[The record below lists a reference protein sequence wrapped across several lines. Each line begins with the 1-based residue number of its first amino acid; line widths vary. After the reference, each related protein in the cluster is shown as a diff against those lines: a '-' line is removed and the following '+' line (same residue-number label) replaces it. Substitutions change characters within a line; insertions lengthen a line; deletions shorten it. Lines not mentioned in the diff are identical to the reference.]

1 MTSKQVQKAYKAAT
15 RAPRISRAEAR
26 RQEKLEQERIRKEF
40 EKDKAA
46 AKAKALREKKKGR
59 EAAEREVKKK
69 KGLPLVSVRP
79 SQDTIAWFVR
89 GNGVGRKRDSGGRSL
104 LVVEEEAEEVEE
116 MAAPSPRRSLVTDEP
131 QGDEETS
138 ESDAIKKRKVGSQET
153 RAMER
158 EVPAQEGPR
167 QEASQRKAPQQE
179 VSQREISQQETSQQ
193 EALQQE
199 TPQQE
204 APIAWTMDLNDVEDV
219 VYDDMEAQLTNPP
232 APRIDEEQNIEKQPA
247 ADRQKSPL
255 RQSPPAAEMDEFP
268 ESLEDEFDF
277 DMIMT
282 RGKGV
287 DEEKEP
293 DEAPPP
299 AESPTASSEPEA
311 QEVAI
316 EDLVEDFSDDIEF
329 DIMEATT
336 ISAPGGLDVP
346 EAPKPLDT
354 MLPPPRPKSQRE
366 VNELDD
372 EFGDEIEMEILDDL
386 DGIMNA
392 NLEKSTS
399 KNTKPSFKTP
409 LLPNPEDGAR
419 SSWPRRRYEE
429 DLGLQRP
436 IDAPSSIPKNVPPKT
451 TRRRPSPSP
460 SPPRHAPPM
469 STQAILFNFDDF
481 FPSPSQQAREL
492 DEEPFTQPSPILPQI
507 PQPPAHYS
515 KRDSQVDIDHREP
528 QPELDL
534 EPDTHSQSSSP
545 APPPRRFFTSSG
557 SHELMALAIQ
567 RSRRTAALEAIH
579 QKDRARIEAGM
590 VAQAEAQEKAR
601 MERLKAK
608 NKPKALVKTTSL
620 PLKATPQKTNLPGKR
635 DQILTTTTKTSP
647 NQTSEPPL
655 KQPHLTNK
663 PPSPSS
669 KQHTKHD
676 KESQHNKENQAPTTS
691 SDPSASQETEYG
703 GDWVDDMALEL
714 MI

>member
-46 AKAKALREKKKGR
+46 AKARALREKKKDR

-69 KGLPLVSVRP
+69 KGLPLVRVRP

-104 LVVEEEAEEVEE
+104 LAVEEEPEPVEE
-116 MAAPSPRRSLVTDEP
+116 MATPSPRKSPVADLS
-131 QGDEETS
+131 QGDGETS
-138 ESDAIKKRKVGSQET
+138 ESDAIKKRKVGSQE
-153 RAMER
+153 AHAIER
-158 EVPAQEGPR
+158 EVPLQEVSQQKVP
-167 QEASQRKAPQQE
+167 QEE
-179 VSQREISQQETSQQ
+179 VSQREASQREAPQREELQRETSQQ
-193 EALQQE
+193 EE
-199 TPQQE
+199 PQQE

-219 VYDDMEAQLTNPP
+219 VYDGMEAQLTKAPT
-232 APRIDEEQNIEKQPA
+232 PRIDEEQSIEKQPV
-247 ADRQKSPL
+247 ADRPKSPL
-255 RQSPPAAEMDEFP
+255 RPSPSAAEIDEFP

-287 DEEKEP
+287 DDDKEFE
-293 DEAPPP
+293 EAPSP
-299 AESPTASSEPEA
+299 AESLTASSEPEA
-311 QEVAI
+311 QAVAI

-346 EAPKPLDT
+346 GAPTPLDT

-372 EFGDEIEMEILDDL
+372 EFGDEIEMEMLDDL
-386 DGIMNA
+386 DGIMNG
-392 NLEKSTS
+392 NLDKPTS
-399 KNTKPSFKTP
+399 KNSKPHFKTP
-409 LLPNPEDGAR
+409 LIPNPEDGAR

-436 IDAPSSIPKNVPPKT
+436 VDAPSSIPKNVPPKT
-451 TRRRPSPSP
+451 TPRRPSPSP
-460 SPPRHAPPM
+460 PPPPPRQAPPM

-492 DEEPFTQPSPILPQI
+492 DEEPFTQPSPILPRI
-507 PQPPAHYS
+507 PHSPTHP
-515 KRDSQVDIDHREP
+515 SQV
-528 QPELDL
+528 DL
-534 EPDTHSQSSSP
+534 EPDLEPAQSSSSP

-601 MERLKAK
+601 LERLKAK
-608 NKPKALVKTTSL
+608 NKPKAPVKTTPL
-620 PLKATPQKTNLPGKR
+620 PLKATPQKTNLPAKR
-635 DQILTTTTKTSP
+635 DQISTNTTKTPP
-647 NQTSEPPL
+647 NQTSRPSNPPP
-655 KQPHLTNK
+655 KQPFVNK
-663 PPSPSS
+663 PPSPST
-669 KQHTKHD
+669 KRPTKHD
-676 KESQHNKENQAPTTS
+676 KENQHNKENQTPTTS
-691 SDPSASQETEYG
+691 SDPAASQETEYG